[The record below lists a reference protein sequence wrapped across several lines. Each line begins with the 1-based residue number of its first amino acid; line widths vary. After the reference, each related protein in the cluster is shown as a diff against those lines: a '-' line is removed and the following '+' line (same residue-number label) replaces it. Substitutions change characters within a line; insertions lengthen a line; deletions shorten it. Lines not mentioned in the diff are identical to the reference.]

1 MHSDYEKRLEQQIDG
16 LLKGLPALEAPA
28 GLVARVMAR
37 TVRKQ
42 KAPWHKQSWEMWP
55 AGLRYAALALLLGSF
70 GALCFASW
78 QLTRA
83 AGFANAMQE
92 VTHAFSGVSV
102 LWNALAT
109 VVSGLVLA
117 LKQIHPAILVGCL
130 SLLAIGWSACVAL
143 GTAFVR
149 FTLVRK

>member
-1 MHSDYEKRLEQQIDG
+1 
-16 LLKGLPALEAPA
+16 
-28 GLVARVMAR
+28 MAR
-37 TVRKQ
+37 TAQKE

-55 AGLRYAALALLLGSF
+55 VGLRYAALALMLGSF

-92 VTHAFSGVSV
+92 VAHVFSGVSV

-117 LKQIHPAILVGCL
+117 LKQIHPAILLGCL
-130 SLLAIGWSACVAL
+130 TSLAIGWSACVAL